1 MEKCLEAGMDG
12 YISKPLRKEDLAR
25 ELEKYQRDS
34 TSV

>member
-1 MEKCLEAGMDG
+1 MDG